1 MEGWKEGRKE
11 GYIPSPTPIC
21 GLWFPA
27 GTLTVVGIPS
37 ARKKKMLLLY
47 SQYFYVLYQERS
59 PVTRHWTIVMRFVI
73 NRNQLYR

>member
-37 ARKKKMLLLY
+37 ARKKKNAFIIQSVFL
-47 SQYFYVLYQERS
+47 RS
-59 PVTRHWTIVMRFVI
+59 VSRAFSS
-73 NRNQLYR
+73 N